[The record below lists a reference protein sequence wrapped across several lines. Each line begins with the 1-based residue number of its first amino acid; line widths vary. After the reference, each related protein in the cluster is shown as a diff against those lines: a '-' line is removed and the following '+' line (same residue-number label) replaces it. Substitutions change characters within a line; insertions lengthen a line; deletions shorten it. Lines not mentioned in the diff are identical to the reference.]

1 MIQTI
6 DPIAK
11 RIPKERWA
19 EHPAKNLKED
29 GDEWEAADRP
39 FSREREREIT
49 CEAIGKRWL
58 TGKIDSRRA
67 LRVAYSSWSPPLGLS
82 IQIWIR
88 HTQSSGRW
96 DRNKNTQKEDQTP
109 STRER
114 ERERERESLISY
126 DILFSFP
133 LGISYSILLHFT
145 VMIQPTGMPA
155 GSLHYSS
162 YHYCHYIQ
170 KYWKSTESKWAQL
183 LLFNSLIENS
193 LIICTKKFELK
204 YSLNMH

>member
-39 FSREREREIT
+39 FSREREREIA

-114 ERERERESLISY
+114 ERERERVSYKLWYSL
-126 DILFSFP
+126 LFSSRN
-133 LGISYSILLHFT
+133 I
-145 VMIQPTGMPA
+145 
-155 GSLHYSS
+155 
-162 YHYCHYIQ
+162 
-170 KYWKSTESKWAQL
+170 
-183 LLFNSLIENS
+183 LFNSSPFYRYDSTNRNACWLTSSFKLS
-193 LIICTKKFELK
+193 LLPLYSEILK
-204 YSLNMH
+204 INRV